1 MEPVVTIWIT
11 LASLALGFVVG
22 VIASGWS
29 EAHRRRIVLLRAQ
42 LEATNLRNRE
52 TVLKAA
58 RAADPRVSS
67 GVNGTRGV

>member
-22 VIASGWS
+22 VIASWS